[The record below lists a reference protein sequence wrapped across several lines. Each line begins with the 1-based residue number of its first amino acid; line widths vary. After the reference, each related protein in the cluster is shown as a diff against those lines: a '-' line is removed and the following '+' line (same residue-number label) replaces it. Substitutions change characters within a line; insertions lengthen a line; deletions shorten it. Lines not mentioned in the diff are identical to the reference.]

1 MDPRVDMRASL
12 PDTSNPGPGWGPA
25 FILWAYRRWPHWVF
39 RPVLWGGTWVA
50 LAAMR
55 KRREYSREYLEALRG
70 GPVGLVDLWRHFIAF
85 MESLILNLRVGT
97 GETLRCEVDPRNGA
111 AFEALVASD
120 RPALFG
126 TFHVG
131 CSDLLGYLLSDRG
144 RRVSILR
151 LRVGNSHD
159 TDLLGERYCDRVSF
173 LWVNDPQSL
182 FFELKEALDTG
193 LTLAMK
199 CDRLEFS
206 AKAETFDFLGARR
219 RFPFTI
225 YHLSMLFGRPLVF
238 CVAVPGRDDS
248 TLRLLA
254 SPVFEPDAAAGR
266 EANLQAARAHFQGV
280 LADLEALL
288 RTHPHHWFN
297 FLPLSPAA

>member
-1 MDPRVDMRASL
+1 L
-12 PDTSNPGPGWGPA
+12 PDTANPGPGWGPA
-25 FILWAYRRWPHWVF
+25 VVLWAYRHLPRAVF
-39 RPVLWGGTWVA
+39 RPVLMAGTWVA
-50 LAAMR
+50 LAVMR
-55 KRREYSREYLEALRG
+55 KRRGYSREYLEALRG
-70 GPVGLVDLWRHFIAF
+70 GPVGVVEMWRHFLAF

-97 GETLRCEVDPRNGA
+97 GETLRCEVDPRNRA
-111 AFEALVASD
+111 AFESLVASD
-120 RPALFG
+120 EPALFG
-126 TFHVG
+126 TFHMG

-159 TDLLGERYCDRVSF
+159 TDLLGERYGERVSF

-182 FFELKEALDTG
+182 LFDIKEALDAG

-206 AKAETFDFLGARR
+206 SKSEMFDFLGEKR

-225 YHLSMLFGRPLVF
+225 YHLAVLFKRPVVF
-238 CVAVPGRDDS
+238 CVAVAGEDDS

-254 SPVFEPDAAAGR
+254 SPIFSPAAGAGR
-266 EANLQAARAHFQGV
+266 DANLQAARAHFQGV

-288 RTHPHHWFN
+288 RARPYQWFN
-297 FLPLSPAA
+297 FIPLNPAV